1 MLDELK
7 MLLDIDEGDISQDKK
22 LQSMLKSSE
31 NRLKVLLGGLD
42 PPEEMNY
49 IIVEVT
55 VIRYNRIGSEGF
67 TSHSVGGESITVSED
82 DFAAYRDDIQ
92 TYLNNQK
99 EAKKGKVRFL

>member
-7 MLLDIDEGDISQDKK
+7 MLLGFEESDTSQDRK
-22 LQSMLKSSE
+22 LQIMLNSAKS
-31 NRLKVLLGGLD
+31 RLKVLLGGLD